1 MSQAH
6 DPTLGYT
13 LMKSADLSSF
23 DVAASALFLA
33 PQIRIARLLPL
44 MKIFIPWISP
54 QVSCH
59 LARYVSSS
67 RVLEIVQDRM
77 M

>member
-13 LMKSADLSSF
+13 LMSSACLSSY
-23 DVAASALFLA
+23 DVTASAFVLA

-67 RVLEIVQDRM
+67 RVLEIGQDRM